1 MLIHIKAVSKKLY
14 FHDAIH
20 KSKNSPQNELLM
32 GKKKSLVKP
41 SILNVKGKRI
51 EETKLMAESFNNFF
65 GKVGCR
71 LAQNIDQ
78 PNKTFQYFLHK
89 TKKIASTIALIPL
102 TVNEVFNELNSLK
115 SKIAAGSDDL
125 VPFFHQNGF
134 AGNCTLYDLF
144 YRVYV

>member
-1 MLIHIKAVSKKLY
+1 
-14 FHDAIH
+14 
-20 KSKNSPQNELLM
+20 
-32 GKKKSLVKP
+32 
-41 SILNVKGKRI
+41 
-51 EETKLMAESFNNFF
+51 MAESFNNFF

-89 TKKIASTIALIPL
+89 TEKIASTIALIPP

-115 SKIAAGSDDL
+115 SKKAAGSDDL
-125 VPFFHQNGF
+125 APFFHQNGF